1 MLFQEQTT
9 KLFLETFT
17 IDFIESKIMGFDDFI
32 QIHKRNFRYCP
43 RITFEAV
50 PEAMLGGIAK
60 TKWPSSR
67 DPNPLLHQRTSNTV

>member
-1 MLFQEQTT
+1 MIFSQAYSIDLIER
-9 KLFLETFT
+9 KRMPLECV
-17 IDFIESKIMGFDDFI
+17 I

-43 RITFEAV
+43 QITFEAV